1 MTTDR
6 KPLLNVNL
14 RWFLLAMILA
24 NIAGQMGYSMLSLYL
39 IDLGADVAQV
49 GLVFTLASLVPTG
62 LQILGGWL
70 SDTIGRLRIIAI
82 GSFISVFGWFI
93 FFIAPSWEWVLVG
106 LCLDYVSNSVVG
118 PSFSAY
124 IAEQSS
130 EEERGRVF
138 GLTKSIYM
146 VVTVI
151 GPALAGFLAY
161 RFGFRSMMLVA
172 FILFAAATG
181 VRVWMGTAERFAP
194 KRSAE
199 KPTMTRLRAQMGAMF
214 ALLFAGG
221 ILTWIWVTDA
231 ISDTAF
237 NLIGQLYPIYLSE
250 IGGLNVEQIGWLNAA
265 WGAATIVASAFAGWL
280 TDKRSER
287 TVIISGFLIET
298 AGLVILLEARSLPAF
313 LTAMAAFGLGV
324 GCLIPAYDSLIS
336 KIVPEDRRG
345 LAYGLFGTSLGL
357 LSLPF
362 PWIGAQLWERFGPQ
376 IPFWV
381 TVAACI
387 VSIPIAWFKFSLP
400 GKDVAVPATL
410 EGETTIQEGP
420 EIDGST
426 GHG

>member
-1 MTTDR
+1 MSARADR

-24 NIAGQMGYSMLSLYL
+24 NIAGQMGYGMLSLYL
-39 IDLGADVAQV
+39 IDLGASVAQV

-70 SDTIGRLRIIAI
+70 SDTIGRLQIIAV
-82 GSFISVFGWFI
+82 GSTISVSGWLI
-93 FFIAPSWEWVLVG
+93 FFLAPSWEWVLVG

-124 IAEQSS
+124 IADQSS
-130 EEERGRVF
+130 AEERGRVF

-146 VVTVI
+146 IVTVV

-161 RFGFRSMMLVA
+161 RLGFRPMMFVA
-172 FILFAAATG
+172 FILFAAATAL
-181 VRVWMGTAERFAP
+181 RVWMGTARRF
-194 KRSAE
+194 SAE
-199 KPTMTRLRAQMGAMF
+199 RQSQKPTLAGLKMQMRAMF

-231 ISDTAF
+231 IGDTAF
-237 NLIGQLYPIYLSE
+237 NLIGQLYPIYLRE
-250 IGGLNVEQIGWLNAA
+250 IGRMNVEQIGWLNAA
-265 WGAATIVASAFAGWL
+265 WGAATILASFLAGWAVDR
-280 TDKRSER
+280 TSER
-287 TVIISGFLIET
+287 RVIVGGFLVET
-298 AGLVILLEARSLPAF
+298 LGLAVLLHAHGFPAF
-313 LTAMAAFGLGV
+313 LLAMGTFGLGV

-336 KIVPEDRRG
+336 KVVPEDRRG

-376 IPFWV
+376 VPFRI
-381 TVAACI
+381 TVGACI
-387 VSIPIAWFKFSLP
+387 ISIPVAWAKFILP
-400 GKDVAVPATL
+400 GQDPATPSRA
-410 EGETTIQEGP
+410 EGETVA
-420 EIDGST
+420 
-426 GHG
+426 

>member
-1 MTTDR
+1 MTPER
-6 KPLLNVNL
+6 KPLLHANL

-24 NIAGQMGYSMLSLYL
+24 NIAGQMGYSMMSLYL
-39 IDLGADVAQV
+39 IDLGADVGQV

-70 SDTIGRLRIIAI
+70 SDTIGRLRSIAI
-82 GSFISVFGWFI
+82 GSSVSVFGWLV
-93 FFIAPSWEWVLVG
+93 FFLAPSWEWVLVG

-146 VVTVI
+146 IVTVI
-151 GPALAGFLAY
+151 GPALGGLLAY
-161 RFGFRSMMLVA
+161 RLGFRLMMLVA
-172 FILFAAATG
+172 FVLFAAATA
-181 VRVWMGTAERFAP
+181 VRVWMGTARRFAP
-194 KRSAE
+194 KRRTE
-199 KPTMTRLRAQMGAMF
+199 KPTISGLKTQLGAMF

-231 ISDTAF
+231 IGDTAF

-250 IGGLNVEQIGWLNAA
+250 IGGMNVQQIGLLNAS
-265 WGAATIVASAFAGWL
+265 WGAATIAASALAGWL
-280 TDKRSER
+280 VDRVGER
-287 TVIISGFLIET
+287 AVILSGFLLET
-298 AGLVILLEARSLPAF
+298 GGLVALLQARTFTAF
-313 LTAMAAFGLGV
+313 AASMAGFGLGV
-324 GCLIPAYDSLIS
+324 GCLMPAYDSLIS
-336 KIVPEDRRG
+336 KVVSEERRG

-376 IPFWV
+376 VPFWV
-381 TVAACI
+381 TVAACV
-387 VSIPIAWFKFSLP
+387 VSIPIALFKFVLP
-400 GKDVAVPATL
+400 AQQGTGMEGSPAHL
-410 EGETTIQEGP
+410 DPLSESQDRAAP
-420 EIDGST
+420 D
-426 GHG
+426 

>member
-1 MTTDR
+1 MTPER

-39 IDLGADVAQV
+39 IDLGADVGQV

-70 SDTIGRLRIIAI
+70 SDTIGRLRSIAI
-82 GSFISVFGWFI
+82 GSFISVFGWLV
-93 FFIAPSWEWVLVG
+93 FFLAPSWEWVLVG

-146 VVTVI
+146 IVTVI

-161 RFGFRSMMLVA
+161 RYGFRSMMLVA
-172 FILFAAATG
+172 FILFASATG

-194 KRSAE
+194 KKSAE
-199 KPTMTRLRAQMGAMF
+199 KPTMARLKTQLGAMF
-214 ALLFAGG
+214 GLLFAGG

-231 ISDTAF
+231 IGDTAF
-237 NLIGQLYPIYLSE
+237 NLIGELYPIYLSE
-250 IGGLNVEQIGWLNAA
+250 IGGLNVQQIGWLNSA
-265 WGAATIVASAFAGWL
+265 WGAATIVSAALAGRL
-280 TDKRSER
+280 ADKTGER
-287 TVIISGFLIET
+287 KVIVGGFLFVT
-298 AGLVILLEARSLPAF
+298 GGLVILLQVKTLPGF
-313 LTAMAAFGLGV
+313 LAAMATYGLGI
-324 GCLIPAYDSLIS
+324 GCLMPAYDSLIS
-336 KIVPEDRRG
+336 KVVPEDRRG

-362 PWIGAQLWERFGPQ
+362 PWIGAQLWERFSPQ
-376 IPFWV
+376 TPFWV

-387 VSIPIAWFKFSLP
+387 ISIPIIWFKFILP
-400 GKDVAVPATL
+400 GRPDAGVESPA
-410 EGETTIQEGP
+410 
-420 EIDGST
+420 
-426 GHG
+426 

>member
-1 MTTDR
+1 MTSER
-6 KPLLNVNL
+6 RPLLNVNL

-39 IDLGADVAQV
+39 IDLGADVGQV

-70 SDTIGRLRIIAI
+70 SDTIGRLRSIAI
-82 GSFISVFGWFI
+82 GSFVSVFGWLV
-93 FFIAPSWEWVLVG
+93 FFLAPSWEWVLVG

-146 VVTVI
+146 IVTVI

-172 FILFAAATG
+172 LILFASATG
-181 VRVWMGTAERFAP
+181 VRIWMGTAERFAP
-194 KRSAE
+194 KSTE
-199 KPTMTRLRAQMGAMF
+199 KPTMARLKTQLGAMF

-231 ISDTAF
+231 IGDTAF
-237 NLIGQLYPIYLSE
+237 NLVGQLYPIYLSK
-250 IGGLNVEQIGWLNAA
+250 IGGLNVQQIGWLNAA
-265 WGAATIVASAFAGWL
+265 WGAATIVASALAGWL
-280 TDKRSER
+280 ADRTGER
-287 TVIISGFLIET
+287 RVIAGGFLMVT
-298 AGLVILLEARSLPAF
+298 GGLVILLQAKTLPAF
-313 LTAMAAFGLGV
+313 LATMVIYGLGV
-324 GCLIPAYDSLIS
+324 GCLMPAYDSLIS
-336 KIVPEDRRG
+336 KVVPEDRRG

-376 IPFWV
+376 VPFWV

-387 VSIPIAWFKFSLP
+387 ISIPIVWFKFVLP
-400 GKDVAVPATL
+400 DQPDAADESPTGRLDPL
-410 EGETTIQEGP
+410 HGERDTAGP
-420 EIDGST
+420 D
-426 GHG
+426 

>member
-1 MTTDR
+1 MTSER
-6 KPLLNVNL
+6 RPLLNVNL

-39 IDLGADVAQV
+39 IDLGADVGQV

-70 SDTIGRLRIIAI
+70 SDTIGRLRSIAI
-82 GSFISVFGWFI
+82 GSFVSVFGWLV
-93 FFIAPSWEWVLVG
+93 FFLAPSWEWVLVG

-146 VVTVI
+146 IVTVI

-172 FILFAAATG
+172 LILFASATG
-181 VRVWMGTAERFAP
+181 VRIWMGTAERFAP
-194 KRSAE
+194 KKSTE
-199 KPTMTRLRAQMGAMF
+199 KPTMARLRTQLGAMF

-231 ISDTAF
+231 IGDTAF

-250 IGGLNVEQIGWLNAA
+250 IGGLNVQQIGWLNAA
-265 WGAATIVASAFAGWL
+265 WGAATIVASALAGWL
-280 TDKRSER
+280 ADRTGER
-287 TVIISGFLIET
+287 RVIAGGFLMVT
-298 AGLVILLEARSLPAF
+298 GGLAILLQAKTLPAF
-313 LTAMAAFGLGV
+313 LAAMVIYGLGV
-324 GCLIPAYDSLIS
+324 GCLMPAYDSLIS
-336 KIVPEDRRG
+336 KVVPEDRRG

-376 IPFWV
+376 VPFWV

-387 VSIPIAWFKFSLP
+387 ISIPIVWFKFVLP
-400 GKDVAVPATL
+400 GQPDAGDKSLTGRLDPL
-410 EGETTIQEGP
+410 DGERDTAGP
-420 EIDGST
+420 D
-426 GHG
+426 

>member
-1 MTTDR
+1 MTTER
-6 KPLLNVNL
+6 RPLLNVNL

-39 IDLGADVAQV
+39 IDLGANVAQV

-62 LQILGGWL
+62 LQILGGWF

-82 GSFISVFGWFI
+82 GSSISVLGWLI

-130 EEERGRVF
+130 AEERGRVF
-138 GLTKSIYM
+138 GLTKSIFLI
-146 VVTVI
+146 VTVI
-151 GPALAGFLAY
+151 GPALGGFLAY

-172 FILFAAATG
+172 FVLFAAATG
-181 VRVWMGTAERFAP
+181 VRVWMGTAQRFAP
-194 KRSAE
+194 KRRAE
-199 KPTMTRLRAQMGAMF
+199 KPTMFRLKAQMGAMF
-214 ALLFAGG
+214 ALLLAGG

-231 ISDTAF
+231 IGDTAF

-250 IGGLNVEQIGWLNAA
+250 IGGLNVQQIGWLNAA
-265 WGAATIVASAFAGWL
+265 WGAATILASALAGWL
-280 TDKRSER
+280 VDKRSER
-287 TVIISGFLIET
+287 TVIIGGFLLESL
-298 AGLVILLEARSLPAF
+298 GLVILLQAETLPAF
-313 LTAMAAFGLGV
+313 LLAMATFGLGV

-336 KIVPEDRRG
+336 KVVPEDRRG

-376 IPFWV
+376 APFWV
-381 TVAACI
+381 TAAACV
-387 VSIPIAWFKFSLP
+387 VSIPIAWLKFVLP
-400 GKDVAVPATL
+400 GQDTTASPTL
-410 EGETTIQEGP
+410 EGELADP
-420 EIDGST
+420 DLAP
-426 GHG
+426 